1 MYRMFM
7 NVVYFYKSQWSIFIW
22 SAITSETRSTCS
34 GYKIKSL
41 PAFCTFLFSYMLL
54 VPLHIRTLFIIYTLD
69 AAAWFPLQTGTKTD
83 KKEENPARQ
92 QNPFGDIQIKV
103 VILLLANISIP
114 CSSPSIQNQSDL
126 DFDLSR
132 WVKVKTDVIGVA
144 IYGFLLMVNSNIEP
158 NSATLRDIILWNPSD
173 LDLTFPG
180 HSRSKRHGVLGLA
193 IYAFQLILK
202 SNIGPNLAP

>member
-1 MYRMFM
+1 
-7 NVVYFYKSQWSIFIW
+7 
-22 SAITSETRSTCS
+22 
-34 GYKIKSL
+34 
-41 PAFCTFLFSYMLL
+41 MLL
-54 VPLHIRTLFIIYTLD
+54 LDSHCKQVPK
-69 AAAWFPLQTGTKTD
+69 QTRKTAGTA
-83 KKEENPARQ
+83 ENPARQ

-158 NSATLRDIILWNPSD
+158 NSAPFLRDIMLWNPSD

-180 HSRSKRHGVLGLA
+180 HSRSKRHGVIGLA
-193 IYAFQLILK
+193 IYAFLLILNN
-202 SNIGPNLAP
+202 NIGPNLAP